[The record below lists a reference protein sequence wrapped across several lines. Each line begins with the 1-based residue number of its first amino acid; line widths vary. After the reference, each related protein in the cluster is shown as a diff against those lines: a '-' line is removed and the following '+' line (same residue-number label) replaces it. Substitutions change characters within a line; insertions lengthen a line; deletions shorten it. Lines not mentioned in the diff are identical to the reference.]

1 MSKFLYKVGSLAY
14 RKKWAFLAF
23 WMILLIATGTL
34 AGLFAKPTTS
44 SFSIPGIDSV
54 VTMEK
59 MQERFPGSDDATSAA
74 TGSVVIQAPEGTTLT
89 DPAVSAEVNAMLAE
103 VRDTG
108 VLVDADTTVIDPV
121 MAAQGMAAQMTPAL
135 EAQGVPAE
143 KIAADLASVSPLS
156 PDETTGIISMTFDAP
171 TVMDVAAEDR
181 EAVTNILDEYDEGD
195 LTVVYNGNVFG
206 AASTSINMTSE
217 VIGLMVAALVLII
230 TFGSFIAA
238 GMPLISAVIGVG
250 IGVLGV
256 SLATAFSDSV
266 TDMTPVLASMI
277 GLAVGID
284 YALFIVSRFRNELIG
299 QTGSNDLEPKE
310 LAQRL
315 RTMDLPTR
323 AHAMGMAVGTA
334 GSAVV
339 FAGVTVLIALVA
351 LSIINIPFLTAMALA
366 AGATVLIAVLIAIS
380 LLPALAGLLGTRI
393 FAARLPGP
401 KVPDPED
408 EHPTMGLKWV
418 RLIRKRP
425 MAHLLVGVI
434 LLGLIAIPAVGMR
447 LAMPTDGTAAPGTA
461 PRIAYDMT
469 ADAFG
474 PGRNAPMIAL
484 VDAVDVPEQER
495 PVVFG
500 QAVEQFLGTE
510 GVANAQI
517 TQTTENF
524 DTAQILITP
533 EFDAIDERTSDTLAD
548 LRGDVTSF
556 EDETSATYG
565 ITGVTPIYDDISDR
579 LSDVL
584 IPYIAIVLI
593 LAFIV
598 LLLVFRSIWVP
609 LIAALG
615 FGLSVAAT
623 FGATVAL
630 FQDGMFGIIGDPQPI
645 LSFLPIM
652 LIGLVF
658 GLAMDYQIFLVTRM
672 REGFTKGK
680 TAGNAT
686 SNGFK
691 HGARV
696 VTAAALI
703 MISVFA
709 AFMAQD
715 MSFIKT
721 MGFALA
727 IAIFFDAFI
736 VRMTIIPATMFLLGD
751 KAWWLPKWLD
761 KILPNIDVE
770 GEALTELNEQ
780 RTRELHSNDEKATVG
795 VGAS

>member
-1 MSKFLYKVGSLAY
+1 MAKFLYRLGSLSY
-14 RKKWAFLAF
+14 RKKWPFLAF
-23 WMILLIATGTL
+23 WLIILIAVGTL
-34 AGLFAKPTTS
+34 AGMFAKPTS
-44 SFSIPGIDSV
+44 STFSIPGLDSV

-59 MQERFPGSDDATSAA
+59 MQERFPGAADATSAPS
-74 TGSVVIQAPEGTTLT
+74 GSIVIQAPEGSTLS
-89 DPAVSAEVNAMLAE
+89 DPEVMAQVDAMLAE
-103 VRDTG
+103 VRATG
-108 VLVDADTTVIDPV
+108 EVQHPETVLNPV
-121 MAAQGMAAQMTPAL
+121 MAAQGLATQMTPAL
-135 EAQGVPAE
+135 EAQGVPAA
-143 KIAADLASVSPLS
+143 KIAADIAAVSPLS
-156 PDETTGIISMTFDAP
+156 PDESTGIITLEFDAESA
-171 TVMDVAAEDR
+171 MDITAEQR
-181 EAVTNILDEYDEGD
+181 ESVTEVLDSHARDG
-195 LTVVYNGNVFG
+195 LQVVYNGNAFG
-206 AASTSINMTSE
+206 AAATSLNMTSE
-217 VIGLMVAALVLII
+217 VIGLIVAALVLIV

-238 GMPLISAVIGVG
+238 GMPLISAIIGVG

-256 SLATAFSDSV
+256 QLATVFSDDIN
-266 TDMTPVLASMI
+266 DMTPVLATMI

-284 YALFIVSRFRNELIG
+284 YALFIVSRFRNELIA

-310 LAQRL
+310 LAQKL
-315 RTMDLPTR
+315 RTMDLASR

-366 AGATVLIAVLIAIS
+366 AGVTVLIAVLIA
-380 LLPALAGLLGTRI
+380 LTFLPALLGLLGTRI

-408 EHPTMGLKWV
+408 EKPTMGLKWV
-418 RLIRKRP
+418 RRIRQRP
-425 MAHLLVGVI
+425 LTHLLVGVL
-434 LLGLIAIPAVGMR
+434 LLGLIAIPAAGMR
-447 LAMPTDGTAAPGTA
+447 LAMPTDGTSTPGTA

-469 ADAFG
+469 AEAFG

-484 VDAVDVPEQER
+484 VDAAAVPEQER
-495 PVVFG
+495 PLVFG
-500 QAVEQFLGTE
+500 QAIEQFLGTA

-533 EFDAIDERTSDTLAD
+533 EFDAIDEQTSETLSQLRSEADTFAA
-548 LRGDVTSF
+548 
-556 EDETSATYG
+556 ETGASYG
-565 ITGVTPIYDDISDR
+565 ITGVTPIYDDISER
-579 LSDVL
+579 LGSVL

-593 LAFIV
+593 LAFLV

-609 LIAALG
+609 LIAAAG

-623 FGATVAL
+623 FGATVAI
-630 FQDGMFGIIGDPQPI
+630 FQEGRFGIISDPQPI

-709 AFMAQD
+709 AFIAQD

-751 KAWWLPKWLD
+751 KAWWLPKWLE
-761 KILPNIDVE
+761 KILPNVDVE
-770 GEALTELNEQ
+770 GEALTDLDVA
-780 RTRELHSNDEKATVG
+780 RTVEMKESTG

>member
-1 MSKFLYKVGSLAY
+1 MAKFLYKLGSTAY
-14 RKKWAFLAF
+14 LKKWPFLAF
-23 WMILLIATGTL
+23 WLIVLIGISTL
-34 AGLFAKPTTS
+34 AGMYAKPTS
-44 SFSIPGIDSV
+44 SNFSIPGLESV
-54 VTMEK
+54 TTMEK
-59 MQERFPGSDDATSAA
+59 MQERFPGEEDATSAA
-74 TGSVVIQAPEGTTLT
+74 TGSLVVQAPEGSTLT
-89 DPAVSAEVNAMLAE
+89 DPAVQAEVNQMLDE
-103 VRDTG
+103 VRATG
-108 VLVDADTTVIDPV
+108 VIRDPETLVDPV
-121 MAAQGMAAQMTPAL
+121 MASQGLAAQMTPQL
-135 EAQGVPAE
+135 QAQGVPAE
-143 KIAADLASVSPLS
+143 KITADLASISPLS
-156 PDETTGIISMTFDAP
+156 PDETTGIVTLTFDAE
-171 TVMDVAAEDR
+171 TAMDVTAEDR
-181 EAVTNILDEYDEGD
+181 EKVTGILDKYDDGD

-206 AASTSINMTSE
+206 MAGASLGMTSE
-217 VIGLMVAALVLII
+217 LIGIAVAAVVLII

-250 IGVLGV
+250 IGIMGIQ
-256 SLATAFSDSV
+256 LATAFSDSV
-266 TDMTPVLASMI
+266 NEMTPALASMI

-284 YALFIVSRFRNELIG
+284 YALFIVSRFRNELIS

-310 LAQRL
+310 LAERL
-315 RTMDLPTR
+315 RTMPLATR

-339 FAGVTVLIALVA
+339 FAGTTVLIALVG
-351 LSIINIPFLTAMALA
+351 LSIINISFLTVMAVA
-366 AGATVLIAVLIAIS
+366 AAITVAIAVLVA
-380 LLPALAGLLGTRI
+380 LTFLPALLGLLGTRI
-393 FAARLPGP
+393 FAARVPGP
-401 KVPDPED
+401 RVPDPED
-408 EHPTMGLKWV
+408 EKPTMGLKWV
-418 RLIRKRP
+418 RLIRKMP
-425 MAHLLVGVI
+425 IAYLLVGVVM
-434 LLGLIAIPAVGMR
+434 LGLVAIPATNMR
-447 LAMPTDGTAAPGTA
+447 LAMPTDGTAALGTA
-461 PRIAYDMT
+461 PRTAYDMT

-484 VDAVDVPEQER
+484 VDATSVPAEER
-495 PVVFG
+495 PVVYG

-510 GVANAQI
+510 GVQNAQI
-517 TQTTENF
+517 TQMTENL

-533 EFDAIDERTSDTLAD
+533 EFDSIDERTSETLSTLRAD
-548 LRGDVTSF
+548 ASTF
-556 EDETSATYG
+556 ENNSGANYG
-565 ITGVTPIYDDISDR
+565 ITGVTPIFDDISDR
-579 LSDVL
+579 LGEVL
-584 IPYIAIVLI
+584 IPYVLLVLV
-593 LAFIV
+593 LAFLV

-615 FGLSVAAT
+615 FGLSVIAT
-623 FGATVAL
+623 FGATVAI
-630 FQDGMFGIIGDPQPI
+630 FQEGAFGLINDPQPL

-715 MSFIKT
+715 MAFIKT

-727 IAIFFDAFI
+727 VAVFFDAFI
-736 VRMTIIPATMFLLGD
+736 VRMMIIPATMFLLDD

-761 KILPNIDVE
+761 KILPNVDVE
-770 GEALTELNEQ
+770 GEGLTELDQ
-780 RTRELHSNDEKATVG
+780 ARTKELKETAG

>member
-1 MSKFLYKVGSLAY
+1 MAKFLYKLGSTAY
-14 RKKWAFLAF
+14 LKKWPFLAF
-23 WMILLIATGTL
+23 WLIVLIGISTL
-34 AGLFAKPTTS
+34 AGMYAKPTS
-44 SFSIPGIDSV
+44 SNFSIPGLESV
-54 VTMEK
+54 TTMEK
-59 MQERFPGSDDATSAA
+59 MQERFPGEEDATSAA
-74 TGSVVIQAPEGTTLT
+74 TGSLVVQAPEGSTLT
-89 DPAVSAEVNAMLAE
+89 DPAVQAEVNQMLDE
-103 VRDTG
+103 VRATG
-108 VLVDADTTVIDPV
+108 VIRDPETLVDPV
-121 MAAQGMAAQMTPAL
+121 MASQGLAAQMTPQL
-135 EAQGVPAE
+135 QAQGVPAE
-143 KIAADLASVSPLS
+143 KITADLASISPLS
-156 PDETTGIISMTFDAP
+156 PDETTGIVTLTFDAD
-171 TVMDVAAEDR
+171 TAMDVTAEDR
-181 EAVTNILDEYDEGD
+181 EKVTGILDKYDDGD

-206 AASTSINMTSE
+206 MAGASLGMTSE
-217 VIGLMVAALVLII
+217 LIGIAVAAVVLII

-250 IGVLGV
+250 IGIMGIQ
-256 SLATAFSDSV
+256 LATAFSDSV
-266 TDMTPVLASMI
+266 NEMTPALASMI

-284 YALFIVSRFRNELIG
+284 YALFIVSRFRNELIS

-310 LAQRL
+310 LAERL
-315 RTMDLPTR
+315 RTMPLATR

-339 FAGVTVLIALVA
+339 FAGTTVLIALVG
-351 LSIINIPFLTAMALA
+351 LSIINISFLTVMAVA
-366 AGATVLIAVLIAIS
+366 AAITVAIAVLVA
-380 LLPALAGLLGTRI
+380 LTFLPALLGLLGTRI
-393 FAARLPGP
+393 FAARVPGP
-401 KVPDPED
+401 RVPDPED
-408 EHPTMGLKWV
+408 EKPTMGLKWV
-418 RLIRKRP
+418 RLIRKMP
-425 MAHLLVGVI
+425 IAYLLVGVVM
-434 LLGLIAIPAVGMR
+434 LGLVAIPATNMR
-447 LAMPTDGTAAPGTA
+447 LAMPTDGTAALGTA
-461 PRIAYDMT
+461 PRTAYDMT

-484 VDAVDVPEQER
+484 VDATSVPAEER
-495 PVVFG
+495 PVVYG

-510 GVANAQI
+510 GVQNAQI
-517 TQTTENF
+517 TQMTENL

-533 EFDAIDERTSDTLAD
+533 EFDSIDERTSETLSTLRAD
-548 LRGDVTSF
+548 ASTF
-556 EDETSATYG
+556 ENNSGANYG
-565 ITGVTPIYDDISDR
+565 ITGVTPIFDDISDR
-579 LSDVL
+579 LGEVL
-584 IPYIAIVLI
+584 IPYVLLVLV
-593 LAFIV
+593 LAFLV

-615 FGLSVAAT
+615 FGLSVIAT
-623 FGATVAL
+623 FGATVAI
-630 FQDGMFGIIGDPQPI
+630 FQEGAFGLINDPQPL

-715 MSFIKT
+715 MAFIKT

-727 IAIFFDAFI
+727 VAVFFDAFI
-736 VRMTIIPATMFLLGD
+736 VRMMIIPATMFLLDD

-761 KILPNIDVE
+761 KILPNVDVE
-770 GEALTELNEQ
+770 GEGLTELDQ
-780 RTRELHSNDEKATVG
+780 ARTKELKETAG

>member
-1 MSKFLYKVGSLAY
+1 MAKLLYRLGSLAY
-14 RKKWAFLAF
+14 RRKWPFLAF
-23 WMILLIATGTL
+23 WLVLLIATGIL
-34 AGLFAKPTTS
+34 AGTFAKTPAST
-44 SFSIPGIDSV
+44 FSIPGLDSV
-54 VTMEK
+54 VTQEK
-59 MQERFPGSDDATSAA
+59 MQERFPESEDATSAA
-74 TGSVVIQAPEGTTLT
+74 TGNIVIQAPPGQTLSEP
-89 DPAVSAEVNAMLAE
+89 DVQAEVNAMLEE
-103 VRDTG
+103 VRATG
-108 VLVDADTTVIDPV
+108 EVTEPETIVDPV
-121 MAAQGMAAQMTPAL
+121 MAAQGLAAQMVPQL
-135 EAQGVPAE
+135 EAQDTPPE
-143 KIAADLASVSPLS
+143 KIEADLAAVSPLS
-156 PDETTGIISMTFDAP
+156 QDETTGVVTVSFDADSA
-171 TVMDVAAEDR
+171 MDISPEQLD
-181 EAVTNILDEYDEGD
+181 AVTAVLDEYDAGE
-195 LTVVYNGNVFG
+195 LTVTYSGNAFG
-206 AASTSINMTSE
+206 AAATSIDMTSE
-217 VIGLMVAALVLII
+217 AIGLLVAAIVLII

-238 GMPLISAVIGVG
+238 GMPLVSAIIGVG

-256 SLATAFSDSV
+256 QLATVFSD
-266 TDMTPVLASMI
+266 DINEMTPVLATMI

-284 YALFIVSRFRNELIG
+284 YALFIVSRFRNELIR
-299 QTGSNDLEPKE
+299 QTNANDLEPKD

-315 RTMDLPTR
+315 RAMDLSTR
-323 AHAMGMAVGTA
+323 AHAMGMATGTA

-366 AGATVLIAVLIAIS
+366 AGATVAIAVLVALS
-380 LLPALAGLLGTRI
+380 FLPALLGLLGTRV

-408 EHPTMGLKWV
+408 EKPTMGLQWV
-418 RLIRKRP
+418 RRIRKRP
-425 MAHLLVGVI
+425 VTHLLVGVI
-434 LLGLIAIPAVGMR
+434 LLGLLAIPAANMR
-447 LAMPTDGTAAPGTA
+447 LAMPTDGTATPGTP
-461 PRIAYDMT
+461 PREAYDIT
-469 ADAFG
+469 AEAFG
-474 PGRNAPMIAL
+474 PGRNAPMVAL
-484 VDAVDVPEQER
+484 VDAAEVAPQER
-495 PVVFG
+495 PAVHG
-500 QAVEQFLGTE
+500 QAIEQFLGTE
-510 GVANAQI
+510 GVANAQV
-517 TQTTENF
+517 TQTTEDF

-533 EFDAIDERTSDTLAD
+533 EFDAIDERTSETLSQ
-548 LRGDVTSF
+548 LRVDQDAF
-556 EDETSATYG
+556 AAATGASYG
-565 ITGVTPIYDDISDR
+565 ITGVTPIYDDISER
-579 LSDVL
+579 LAEVL
-584 IPYIAIVLI
+584 LPYIAIVLV
-593 LAFIV
+593 LAFLV

-623 FGATVAL
+623 FGATVAI
-630 FQDGMFGIIGDPQPI
+630 FQEGWLGIISDPQPI

-709 AFMAQD
+709 AFIAQD
-715 MSFIKT
+715 MAFIKT

-751 KAWWLPKWLD
+751 RAWWLPKWID
-761 KILPNIDVE
+761 KILPNVDVE
-770 GEALTELNEQ
+770 GEALTELNES
-780 RTRELHSNDEKATVG
+780 RDAALAKEEEKSG

>member
-1 MSKFLYKVGSLAY
+1 MAKFLYKLGSTAY
-14 RKKWAFLAF
+14 RKKWPFLAF
-23 WMILLIATGTL
+23 WLIILIGITTL
-34 AGLFAKPTTS
+34 AGLYAKPTSS
-44 SFSIPGIDSV
+44 SFSIPGLDSV
-54 VTMEK
+54 TTMEK
-59 MQERFPGSDDATSAA
+59 MQERFPGEDDATSAP
-74 TGSVVIQAPEGTTLT
+74 TGSVVIQAPEGTTLK
-89 DPAVSAEVNAMLAE
+89 DPEVQADVNAMLEE
-103 VRDTG
+103 VRATG
-108 VLVDADTTVIDPV
+108 VLQDPETLVDPV
-121 MAAQGMAAQMTPAL
+121 MAAQGLAAQMTPAL

-143 KIAADLASVSPLS
+143 KIAADLESVSPLS
-156 PDETTGIISMTFDAP
+156 PDETTGIISMTFDAA
-171 TVMDVAAEDR
+171 TAQDVIAEDR
-181 EAVTNILDEYDEGD
+181 EKVTSILDSYNDGD
-195 LTVVYNGNVFG
+195 LKVVYNGNVFG
-206 AASTSINMTSE
+206 AAATSLNMTSE
-217 VIGLMVAALVLII
+217 LIGLLVAAVVLIV

-238 GMPLISAVIGVG
+238 GMPLISAVVGVG
-250 IGVLGV
+250 IGIMGIQ
-256 SLATAFSDSV
+256 LATAFTDSV
-266 TDMTPVLASMI
+266 NEMTPTLASMI

-284 YALFIVSRFRNELIG
+284 YALFIVSRFRNELII

-315 RTMDLPTR
+315 RTMPLETR

-339 FAGVTVLIALVA
+339 FAGTTVLIALVA
-351 LSIINIPFLTAMALA
+351 LSIINIPFLTVMAIA
-366 AGATVLIAVLIAIS
+366 AAITVAIAVLIA
-380 LLPALAGLLGTRI
+380 LTFLPALLGMLGTRI
-393 FAARLPGP
+393 FAARVPGP
-401 KVPDPED
+401 RVPDPED
-408 EHPTMGLKWV
+408 EKPTMGLKWV
-418 RLIRKRP
+418 RLIRKMP
-425 MAHLLVGVI
+425 VAYLLLGVI
-434 LLGLIAIPAVGMR
+434 MLGLIAIPATNMR
-447 LAMPTDGTAAPGTA
+447 LAMPTDGTSALGTA
-461 PRIAYDMT
+461 PRTAYDMT

-484 VDAVDVPEQER
+484 VDASAVPAEER
-495 PVVFG
+495 PVVYG
-500 QAVEQFLGTE
+500 QAVEQFLNTD
-510 GVANAQI
+510 GVKNAQI
-517 TQTTENF
+517 AQTTENF

-533 EFDAIDERTSDTLAD
+533 EFDAIDERTSDTLAA
-548 LRGDVTSF
+548 LRAEADTFADDTG
-556 EDETSATYG
+556 ATYG

-579 LSDVL
+579 LAEVLVPYVL
-584 IPYIAIVLI
+584 IVLV
-593 LAFIV
+593 LAFFV

-615 FGLSVAAT
+615 FGLSVVAT
-623 FGATVAL
+623 FGATVAI
-630 FQDGMFGIIGDPQPI
+630 FQEGAFGIIDDPQPL

-703 MISVFA
+703 MVSVFA

-715 MSFIKT
+715 MAFIKT

-727 IAIFFDAFI
+727 VAVFFDAFV
-736 VRMTIIPATMFLLGD
+736 VRMMIIPATMFLLDD

-761 KILPNIDVE
+761 KILPNVDVE
-770 GEALTELNEQ
+770 GEGLVELNED
-780 RTRELHSNDEKATVG
+780 RTKELKENAG

>member
-1 MSKFLYKVGSLAY
+1 MAKFLYRLGSLAY
-14 RKKWAFLAF
+14 RKKWPFLAF
-23 WMILLIATGTL
+23 WLVILIAVGTL
-34 AGLFAKPTTS
+34 AGLFAKPTS
-44 SFSIPGIDSV
+44 STFSIPGLDSV

-59 MQERFPGSDDATSAA
+59 MQERFPGAEDATSAP

-89 DPAVSAEVNAMLAE
+89 DPEVMAKVDAMLEE
-103 VRDTG
+103 VRATG
-108 VLVDADTTVIDPV
+108 EVKDPETLLNPV

-143 KIAADLASVSPLS
+143 KIAADIAAVSPLS
-156 PDETTGIISMTFDAP
+156 QDETTGIVTLEF
-171 TVMDVAAEDR
+171 DVASTMDITPEQREPVTEVLDSYAEDGL
-181 EAVTNILDEYDEGD
+181 E
-195 LTVVYNGNVFG
+195 VVYNGNAFG
-206 AASTSINMTSE
+206 AASATLNMTSE
-217 VIGLMVAALVLII
+217 IIGLIVAALVLIV

-238 GMPLISAVIGVG
+238 GMPLISAIIGVG

-256 SLATAFSDSV
+256 QLATVFSD
-266 TDMTPVLASMI
+266 DINEMTPVLATMI

-284 YALFIVSRFRNELIG
+284 YALFIVSRFRNELIH

-310 LAQRL
+310 LAQKL
-315 RTMDLPTR
+315 RTMDLATR

-366 AGATVLIAVLIAIS
+366 AGVTVLIAVLIA
-380 LLPALAGLLGTRI
+380 LTFLPALLGLLGTRI

-408 EHPTMGLKWV
+408 EKPTMGLKWV
-418 RLIRKRP
+418 RRIRQRP
-425 MAHLLVGVI
+425 LTHLLVGVI
-434 LLGLIAIPAVGMR
+434 LLGLIAIPAAGMR
-447 LAMPTDGTAAPGTA
+447 LAMPTDGTSTPGTS

-484 VDAVDVPEQER
+484 VDAAEVPEQER
-495 PVVFG
+495 PLVFG
-500 QAVEQFLGTE
+500 QAVEQFLGTA
-510 GVANAQI
+510 GVANAQV
-517 TQTTENF
+517 TQTTENL

-533 EFDAIDERTSDTLAD
+533 EFDAIDEQTSETLSQLRTDADTFA
-548 LRGDVTSF
+548 
-556 EDETSATYG
+556 DETGASYG
-565 ITGVTPIYDDISDR
+565 ITGVTPIYDDISER
-579 LSDVL
+579 LGSVL
-584 IPYIAIVLI
+584 IPYIAIVLV
-593 LAFIV
+593 LAFLV

-609 LIAALG
+609 LIAAAG

-623 FGATVAL
+623 FGATVAI
-630 FQDGMFGIIGDPQPI
+630 FQWGALGIISDPQPI

-672 REGFTKGK
+672 REGFSKGK

-709 AFMAQD
+709 AFIAQD

-751 KAWWLPKWLD
+751 KAWWLPAWLD
-761 KILPNIDVE
+761 RILPKVDVE
-770 GEALTELNEQ
+770 GEGLVDLDVVHTKELKE
-780 RTRELHSNDEKATVG
+780 SVG

>member
-14 RKKWAFLAF
+14 RNKWPFLAF
-23 WMILLIATGTL
+23 WLVLLIATGTL

-59 MQERFPGSDDATSAA
+59 MQERFPGADDATSAP
-74 TGSVVIQAPEGTTLT
+74 TGSVVIQAPEGSTLT
-89 DPAVSAEVNAMLAE
+89 DPEVSAKVNTMLAE
-103 VRDTG
+103 VRETG
-108 VLVDADTTVIDPV
+108 VLVDPETIVDPV

-156 PDETTGIISMTFDAP
+156 PDETTGVVSMTFDAP
-171 TVMDVAAEDR
+171 AVMDVAPEDR
-181 EAVTNILDEYDEGD
+181 EAVTNILDEYDSED

-206 AASTSINMTSE
+206 AAATSINMTSE
-217 VIGLMVAALVLII
+217 IIGLMVAALVLII

-256 SLATAFSDSV
+256 SVATAFSDSV

-310 LAQRL
+310 LAQKL
-315 RTMDLPTR
+315 RTMDMPTR

-339 FAGVTVLIALVA
+339 FAGITVLIALVA

-380 LLPALAGLLGTRI
+380 LLPALVGLLGTKI

-408 EHPTMGLKWV
+408 ENPTMGLKWV

-425 MAHLLVGVI
+425 VAHLLVGVI
-434 LLGLIAIPAVGMR
+434 LLGLIALPAAGMR
-447 LAMPTDGTAAPGTA
+447 LAMPTDGTATPGTA
-461 PRIAYDMT
+461 PRIAYDIT

-484 VDAVDVPEQER
+484 VDAADVPEQER
-495 PVVFG
+495 PLVFG
-500 QAVEQFLGTE
+500 QAVEQFLGTD

-524 DTAQILITP
+524 DTAQVLITP
-533 EFDAIDERTSDTLAD
+533 EFDAIDERTSETLAD
-548 LRGDVTSF
+548 LRGEVTSF
-556 EDETSATYG
+556 EDATGATYG

-584 IPYIAIVLI
+584 IPYIAIVLV

-630 FQDGMFGIIGDPQPI
+630 FQDGMFGIISDPQPI

-727 IAIFFDAFI
+727 IAIVFDAFI

-780 RTRELHSNDEKATVG
+780 RTRELHSTEEKVTAG

>member
-1 MSKFLYKVGSLAY
+1 MAKLLYRLGSTAY
-14 RKKWAFLAF
+14 RKKWIFLSL
-23 WMILLIATGTL
+23 WLVLLIAVSTF
-34 AGLFAKPTTS
+34 AALFAKPTSS
-44 SFSIPGIDSV
+44 SFSIPGLDSV

-59 MQERFPGSDDATSAA
+59 MQERFPGAEDATSAP
-74 TGSVVIQAPEGTTLT
+74 TGSVVVQAPEGTTLT
-89 DPAVSAEVNAMLAE
+89 DPEIMAEVNAMLEE
-103 VRDTG
+103 VRETG
-108 VLVDADTTVIDPV
+108 VIRDPETVVDPV
-121 MAAQGMAAQMTPAL
+121 TAAQGMAAQMTPAL

-143 KIAADLASVSPLS
+143 KIAADLAAVSPLN
-156 PDETTGIISMTFDAP
+156 PDESTGIISFTFDADS
-171 TVMDVAAEDR
+171 VMDIPAEDMT
-181 EAVTNILDEYDEGD
+181 AVTDILDRYNGDD
-195 LTVVYNGNVFG
+195 LTVKYNGNAFG
-206 AASTSINMTSE
+206 AAAASLNMTSE
-217 VIGLMVAALVLII
+217 LIGLLVAAVVLII
-230 TFGSFIAA
+230 TFGSFVAA
-238 GMPLISAVIGVG
+238 GMPLISAIIGVG
-250 IGVLGV
+250 IGIMGIQ
-256 SLATAFSDSV
+256 LATAFTDSV
-266 TDMTPVLASMI
+266 NDMTPALASMI

-284 YALFIVSRFRNELIG
+284 YALFIVSRFRNELIR
-299 QTGSNDLEPKE
+299 QSGSNDLEPKE
-310 LAQRL
+310 LAR
-315 RTMDLPTR
+315 RIRGMDLSTR

-339 FAGVTVLIALVA
+339 FAGMTVLIALVA
-351 LSIINIPFLTAMALA
+351 LSIINIPFLTVMALA
-366 AGATVLIAVLIAIS
+366 AAATVAVAVLVA
-380 LLPALAGLLGTRI
+380 LTFLPALLGLLGTRI
-393 FAARLPGP
+393 FAARVPGP

-408 EHPTMGLKWV
+408 EKPTMGLRWV
-418 RLIRKRP
+418 RRVRQRP
-425 MAHLLVGVI
+425 VTHLVVGVI
-434 LLGLIAIPAVGMR
+434 LLGLIAIPAANMR
-447 LAMPTDGTAAPGTA
+447 LAMPTDGTATPGSA
-461 PRIAYDMT
+461 PRVAYDIT

-484 VDAVDVPEQER
+484 VDATEVPDQER
-495 PVVFG
+495 PLVFG

-510 GVANAQI
+510 GVRNAQI

-533 EFDAIDERTSDTLAD
+533 EQDAIAEQTSETLSILRAEAADFATDT
-548 LRGDVTSF
+548 G
-556 EDETSATYG
+556 ATYG

-579 LSDVL
+579 LGDVL
-584 IPYIAIVLI
+584 IPYILIVLV
-593 LAFIV
+593 LAFLV

-623 FGATVAL
+623 FGATVAI
-630 FQDGMFGIIGDPQPI
+630 FQEGWFNLIGDPQPL

-727 IAIFFDAFI
+727 VAVFFDAFI
-736 VRMTIIPATMFLLGD
+736 VRMMIIPATMYLLDD

-761 KILPNIDVE
+761 RILPNVDVE
-770 GEALTELNEQ
+770 GEGLEELNEQ
-780 RTRELHSNDEKATVG
+780 RTRELKEHSV